1 LNTIGVYGFGG
12 LSHRR
17 GAPGGRMIRSRCVG
31 SAAQSAR
38 ALGIRFCAGVRNVE
52 LSEVIHGTSNVHEA
66 LYAPA
71 VEQMIK
77 DVANA
82 SGLRRSI
89 ISHHTTIEE
98 AGRIAHDARVKTL
111 VLSHLVPAEDPI
123 VPDQTWIDVARRHF
137 AGRIIVGK
145 DLLEI

>member
-1 LNTIGVYGFGG
+1 VLRNP
-12 LSHRR
+12 R
-17 GAPGGRMIRSRCVG
+17 G
-31 SAAQSAR
+31 R
-38 ALGIRFCAGVRNVE
+38 AGIRFCAGVRNVE
-52 LSEVIHGTSNVHEA
+52 LSEVTHGTSNVPRGRGNRRRGAGAVHAGTAPARAADVVVHEA

-77 DVANA
+77 GVANA
-82 SGLRRSI
+82 LDLRRSI

-98 AGRIAHDARVKTL
+98 AGRVAQDARVKTL
-111 VLSHLVPAEDPI
+111 VLSHLVPAEDPV
-123 VPDQTWIDVARRHF
+123 VPDQTWIDAAHRHF